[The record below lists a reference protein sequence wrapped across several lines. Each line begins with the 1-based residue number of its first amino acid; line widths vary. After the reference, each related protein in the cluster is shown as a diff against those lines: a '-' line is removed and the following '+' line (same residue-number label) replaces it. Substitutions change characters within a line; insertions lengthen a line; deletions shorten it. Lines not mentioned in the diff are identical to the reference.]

1 MKGRIMKISMV
12 LVSICFCAALL
23 FNACSSPQDNAYEAQ
38 EKVHKERLELV
49 KQYQECLK
57 KAEEEK
63 TDAGVC
69 EQYLKASEALK

>member
-1 MKGRIMKISMV
+1 MKISMF
-12 LVSICFCAALL
+12 LISICFCSALM

-38 EKVHKERLELV
+38 QKVHEERLELV

-57 KAEEEK
+57 NAEEKK
-63 TDAGVC
+63 TDASTC